1 MLSKILSKSQC
12 AECGFCC
19 VFRRAS
25 RWETPLFTEEVKN
38 SLSEKYKNA
47 KFKKVGDMYTVNLD
61 DEYKT
66 KSEDEEAPC
75 FFLDEN
81 SGCMLRDEEKPLDCK
96 IWPLRIMKKDNE
108 TIIAL
113 TPTCKEIN
121 KLPLET
127 VRDLVR
133 SGLGEFIKGEAEKM
147 PWIIKE
153 YRENFPELMSFS
165 D

>member
-1 MLSKILSKSQC
+1 
-12 AECGFCC
+12 
-19 VFRRAS
+19 
-25 RWETPLFTEEVKN
+25 
-38 SLSEKYKNA
+38 
-47 KFKKVGDMYTVNLD
+47 
-61 DEYKT
+61 
-66 KSEDEEAPC
+66 
-75 FFLDEN
+75 
-81 SGCMLRDEEKPLDCK
+81 MLRDEEKPLDCK